1 VTTSRTPVSPNLRPF
16 KPGQS
21 GNPGGRA
28 KGLSALVRQRTKDG
42 VLLYDA
48 LITLVNDA
56 RDERTR
62 FEALKLLAAYGYGTP
77 GQAQVEWDE
86 QRVRAAAVELG
97 KDPNQMVSNW
107 RLLRG
112 ERLGA

>member
-28 KGLSALVRQRTKDG
+28 KGLSALVRERTKDG
-42 VLLYDA
+42 VLIYDELLKIA
-48 LITLVNDA
+48 LDA
-56 RDERTR
+56 KDERTR
-62 FEALKLLAAYGYGTP
+62 LEALKLLAAYGYGTP

-86 QRVRAAAVELG
+86 ARVKEAAVALG
-97 KDPNQMVSNW
+97 KDPEQMVANW

-112 ERLGA
+112 EKSGA